1 MLVNFLTGTVGI
13 IIFLFIFWKRLNED
27 YSSEIIFQ
35 VATAILI
42 GLGLG
47 YSVSLLF
54 LPAWFFWISTLGAL
68 AAMLM
73 MIFKFKLRFYETFE
87 ALILSG
93 MPLISLMFFK
103 DSMSSSSLNSFL
115 AFVGSL
121 ILIFL
126 SYWFDVNYRN
136 FVWYKSG
143 KIGFAGLTTAAL
155 FFLARTVIA
164 INGLTMISFVGKI
177 EAIISGAVVLVCIG
191 LLINLGKEKE

>member
-1 MLVNFLTGTVGI
+1 MLVNFLIGTVGI

-47 YSVSLLF
+47 YSVSSLF
-54 LPAWFFWISTLGAL
+54 LPVWFFWISILGAL

-103 DSMSSSSLNSFL
+103 DSMNGSSLNSFL

>member
-47 YSVSLLF
+47 YSVSSLF
-54 LPAWFFWISTLGAL
+54 LPVWFFWISILGAL

-103 DSMSSSSLNSFL
+103 DSMNGSSLNSFL

>member
-1 MLVNFLTGTVGI
+1 
-13 IIFLFIFWKRLNED
+13 
-27 YSSEIIFQ
+27 
-35 VATAILI
+35 
-42 GLGLG
+42 
-47 YSVSLLF
+47 
-54 LPAWFFWISTLGAL
+54 
-68 AAMLM
+68 MLM

-103 DSMSSSSLNSFL
+103 DSMNGSSLNSFL

>member
-1 MLVNFLTGTVGI
+1 
-13 IIFLFIFWKRLNED
+13 
-27 YSSEIIFQ
+27 
-35 VATAILI
+35 
-42 GLGLG
+42 
-47 YSVSLLF
+47 
-54 LPAWFFWISTLGAL
+54 
-68 AAMLM
+68 MLM

-121 ILIFL
+121 VLIFL
-126 SYWFDVNYRN
+126 SYWLDVNYRN